1 MLKQAERVS
10 SRLNLWLTRAG
21 AAVLF
26 ATMVMAV
33 ANMVLRPL
41 GIPVTGS
48 FELMG
53 LGCAITAALGLALAQ
68 EQKSHISVDILF
80 SHFPP
85 VARAVLNALGCIIC
99 TLLFTAASWRL
110 FHMGLTQ
117 LETGEVSE
125 TLRLPFYPVIWIV
138 AAGFAA
144 LSLRLMIEAVQSI
157 MKIITNRS

>member
-1 MLKQAERVS
+1 
-10 SRLNLWLTRAG
+10 
-21 AAVLF
+21 
-26 ATMVMAV
+26 MVMAV

-41 GIPVTGS
+41 GIPLTGS

-53 LGCAITAALGLALAQ
+53 LGCAVTAALGFALAQ
-68 EQKSHISVDILF
+68 EQKSHIAVDILF

-85 VARAVLNALGCIIC
+85 VVRAVLNAIGCLIC

-110 FHMGLTQ
+110 FHMGLIQ

-144 LSLRLMIEAVQSI
+144 LSLRLVIEAALALQKALNSHTG
-157 MKIITNRS
+157 KT